1 MREPPPWG
9 CSGPMTS
16 LRAKLTIAVLL
27 VLLLGLQFNLWLGD
41 FGLVRY
47 WELEERVEAQKQV
60 NERLD
65 ARNDQLQ
72 AEVIDLKHGT
82 DALEERARSQLGMI
96 KEGEEFYQVIEEEDL
111 NKDDGRREPG
121 IRE

>member
-1 MREPPPWG
+1 
-9 CSGPMTS
+9 MTS
-16 LRAKLTIAVLL
+16 LRAKVTLGVLL
-27 VLLLGLQFNLWLGD
+27 ALFLGLQFNLWLGD

-47 WELEERVEAQKQV
+47 WQLEERVEAQKQV

-96 KEGEEFYQVIEEEDL
+96 KEGEEFYQVIEEDAL
-111 NKDDGRREPG
+111 RPQTNAGK
-121 IRE
+121 